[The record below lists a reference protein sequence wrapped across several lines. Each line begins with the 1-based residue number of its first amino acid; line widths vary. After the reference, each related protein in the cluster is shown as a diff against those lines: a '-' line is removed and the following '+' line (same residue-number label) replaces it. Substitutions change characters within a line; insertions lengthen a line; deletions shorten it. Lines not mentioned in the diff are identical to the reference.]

1 MSVKVSSESP
11 FELLQA
17 QERRAT
23 AHKRATSESSNVEEW
38 TGLLC
43 RIGSDQV
50 LVPMSMLTEIVPPPE
65 FTGIPGTHAW
75 VRGLAN
81 LHGSLVTVVDL
92 QGFLLGTNVSKS
104 QSARRMLVVSDGA
117 HKMGLLV
124 NEVYGMRHFKRGD
137 EVRETPAF
145 NNALKPY
152 ITAALKRHSD
162 HYAVFNLQTLFSS
175 TDFLNA
181 AL

>member
-1 MSVKVSSESP
+1 MTGKAKGESP

-23 AHKRATSESSNVEEW
+23 ADKQDTAESAKAEEW

-65 FTGIPGTHAW
+65 FTRVPGTKPW
-75 VRGLAN
+75 VRGLTN
-81 LHGSLVTVVDL
+81 LHGSLLTVVDL
-92 QGFLLGTNVSKS
+92 QGYLLGTNVSNT
-104 QSARRMLVVSDGA
+104 QSARRMLVVFDGV
-117 HKMGLLV
+117 HKTGLLV
-124 NEVYGMRHFKRGD
+124 NEVYGMRHFKLGD

-145 NNALKPY
+145 NTALKPY
-152 ITAALKRHSD
+152 ITAALKRHAD
-162 HYAVFNLQTLFSS
+162 HYAVFNLQTLLTSPE
-175 TDFLNA
+175 FLNA

>member
-1 MSVKVSSESP
+1 MTGKAHGESP

-17 QERRAT
+17 QERRASADKQT
-23 AHKRATSESSNVEEW
+23 AAESVSEEW

-50 LVPMSMLTEIVPPPE
+50 LAPMSMLTEIVPPPE
-65 FTGIPGTHAW
+65 FTRIPGTQPW

-92 QGFLLGTNVSKS
+92 QGFLLGTNVSKT
-104 QSARRMLVVSDGA
+104 QSARRMLVVSEGG
-117 HKMGLLV
+117 HKIGLLV
-124 NEVYGMRHFKRGD
+124 NEVYGMRHFKLGD

-145 NNALKPY
+145 NMAMKPY
-152 ITAALKRHSD
+152 ITAALKRHTD
-162 HYAVFNLQTLFSS
+162 HYAVFNLQTLLSS
-175 TDFLNA
+175 TEFLNA